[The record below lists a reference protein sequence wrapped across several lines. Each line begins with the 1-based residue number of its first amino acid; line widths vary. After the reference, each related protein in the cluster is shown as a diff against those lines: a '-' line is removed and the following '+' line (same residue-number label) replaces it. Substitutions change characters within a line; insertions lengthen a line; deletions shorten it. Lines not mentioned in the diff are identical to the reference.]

1 MLFLWRVWVGCFAIA
16 IAGASDAAV
25 VSFSLDQSNELAD
38 GPAYLRVTI
47 DDEGLSGRINF
58 HVAALSPL
66 FSLAEEN
73 FGIQKFG
80 FNSAFSLSAAKIVGL
95 PANWSYDGAGAMS
108 AFGRYGA
115 ITEANKGSAR
125 LRALSFSITGL
136 SSDTISSYLLPSS
149 GHAGEGNFFF
159 AAHVA
164 GFESPEC
171 CHVTSAY
178 FAGSKPEPVA
188 AVPLPGSAWLLLG
201 GLIALG
207 NLFRAFR
214 VPGLRVSIRP
224 T

>member
-1 MLFLWRVWVGCFAIA
+1 MLFLWRVWVGFAIA

-25 VSFSLDQSNELAD
+25 VSFDLNQSNELAD

-47 DDEGLSGRINF
+47 DDEGLPGRINF
-58 HVAALSPL
+58 HVAALGPL
-66 FSLAEEN
+66 LSIAEEN

-80 FNSAFSLSAAKIVGL
+80 FNSAFSLSSAKIVGL
-95 PANWSYDGAGAMS
+95 PPNWSNDGAGTMS

-115 ITEANKGSAR
+115 ITEADRGNAR

-136 SSDTISSYLLPSS
+136 ASDTISSYLLPSS
-149 GHAGEGNFFF
+149 GHAGDGNFFF
-159 AAHVA
+159 AAHVT

-188 AVPLPGSAWLLLG
+188 AVPLPASAWLLLG
-201 GLIALG
+201 GLIAVG
-207 NLFRAFR
+207 NLSRAFR
-214 VPGLRVSIRP
+214 VPGLRVSRRP
-224 T
+224 V